1 MVPLTV
7 GLGLINFNMV
17 IDSAFASR
25 LIDPELA
32 PTAIDKAFRI
42 YMLPQGV
49 FAVAVVTVLFPSLA
63 RLAARR
69 DVDGFRH
76 TVALGLRRITFLLVP
91 ATVVLAVLAE
101 PIVRLLYERGRFD
114 AHQTDVVAGALA
126 AFSIGLTFNGTML
139 MLNRAFFS
147 LQENWVPTSVAFG
160 NLAVNAILDAVFYRF
175 GVWGIPLATS
185 VVNLAGTA
193 VLLTVLRRRLAGM
206 ELAET
211 ASVASR
217 IVGASVL
224 LAATAYP
231 VWRLLDEA
239 LGRTWP
245 AQVATL
251 GAAVL
256 AGGAVYLGA
265 CRALGLREVDALL
278 SLRGRLRRA

>member
-1 MVPLTV
+1 
-7 GLGLINFNMV
+7 
-17 IDSAFASR
+17 
-25 LIDPELA
+25 
-32 PTAIDKAFRI
+32 
-42 YMLPQGV
+42 
-49 FAVAVVTVLFPSLA
+49 
-63 RLAARR
+63 
-69 DVDGFRH
+69 
-76 TVALGLRRITFLLVP
+76 
-91 ATVVLAVLAE
+91 
-101 PIVRLLYERGRFD
+101 
-114 AHQTDVVAGALA
+114 
-126 AFSIGLTFNGTML
+126 
-139 MLNRAFFS
+139 
-147 LQENWVPTSVAFG
+147 
-160 NLAVNAILDAVFYRF
+160 VNAILDAVFYRF